1 VPAVAVNPLAS
12 SQIPDSER
20 SSARLPAGARRG
32 LRPIAALA
40 VLLMLSSAA
49 GPVRAEAGQPAGAD
63 RARALF
69 QEGVAAAADGR
80 FDEAAR
86 AFGESDALHG
96 APTTR
101 YNLAAALFELGRYPE
116 AYDALAGLSWPA
128 GTASEI
134 RNRADGL
141 LKRLEPRVTHL
152 RVQLAGE
159 SAGVVVL
166 VDGTPLD
173 PGELGKP
180 RTLPPGDHALEVT
193 RDRVAIAARPLA
205 LAARASTAVEL
216 VVLPAPAAATAVPAA
231 EPAPLSSEPAP
242 RVWRSWELW
251 TAIGAALVVGGVAGW
266 AITAATHDDTH
277 AAPAESAARFAW

>member
-1 VPAVAVNPLAS
+1 MGTRP
-12 SQIPDSER
+12 
-20 SSARLPAGARRG
+20 G
-32 LRPIAALA
+32 LRPLAALA
-40 VLLMLSSAA
+40 ALLLLSSAA

-128 GTASEI
+128 GTATET
-134 RNRADGL
+134 RNRAEGL
-141 LKRLEPRVTHL
+141 LNRLEPRVAHL
-152 RVQLAGE
+152 RVQVAGD

-166 VDGTPLD
+166 VDGTPL
-173 PGELGKP
+173 PSAELGKP
-180 RTLPPGDHALEVT
+180 RTLAPGDHALEVT
-193 RDRVAIAARPLA
+193 RDRAAIATRPLA
-205 LAARASTAVEL
+205 LAPRVLTAVEL
-216 VVLPAPAAATAVPAA
+216 VLLPTPAGAAAAPAA
-231 EPAPLSSEPAP
+231 EPAPPSSEPAP
-242 RVWRSWELW
+242 PVWRSWELW

-277 AAPAESAARFAW
+277 AAPADSAARFAW